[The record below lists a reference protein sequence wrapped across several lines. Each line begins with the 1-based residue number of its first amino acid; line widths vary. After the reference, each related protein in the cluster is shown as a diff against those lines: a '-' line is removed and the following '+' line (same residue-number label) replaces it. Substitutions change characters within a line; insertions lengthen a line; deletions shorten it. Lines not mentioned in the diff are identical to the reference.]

1 METELTNTVSALGN
15 YNNIPTTVTSLASVV
30 TFIEKHQ

>member
-15 YNNIPTTVTSLASVV
+15 YNNIPTIVTSLASVV
-30 TFIEKHQ
+30 TLIKKHQ

>member
-1 METELTNTVSALGN
+1 MDTELTNTVSALGN

-30 TFIEKHQ
+30 TLIEKHQ

>member
-1 METELTNTVSALGN
+1 MDTELTNAVSALGN

-30 TFIEKHQ
+30 TLIEKQQ

>member
-1 METELTNTVSALGN
+1 MEAELTNTVSALGN

-30 TFIEKHQ
+30 TLIEKHQ

>member
-1 METELTNTVSALGN
+1 MDTELTNTVYALGN

-30 TFIEKHQ
+30 TLIEKHQ

>member
-1 METELTNTVSALGN
+1 MERELTNTVSALGN

-30 TFIEKHQ
+30 TLIEKHQ